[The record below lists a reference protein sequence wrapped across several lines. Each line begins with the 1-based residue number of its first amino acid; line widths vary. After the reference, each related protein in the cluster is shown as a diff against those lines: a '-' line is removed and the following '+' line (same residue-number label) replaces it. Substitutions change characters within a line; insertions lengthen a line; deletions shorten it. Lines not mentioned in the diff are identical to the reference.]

1 MYACIHGTG
10 GGLIEGV
17 SASGHRS
24 LLPCAPPLIPAL
36 HALTLVGT
44 L

>member
-1 MYACIHGTG
+1 MYACIHETDSGFFA
-10 GGLIEGV
+10 GV

-24 LLPCAPPLIPAL
+24 LLPCASPPIPAL